1 MTNNELRDYA
11 INYLID
17 SKFVDAL
24 VKKLMFP
31 SDIDDLYGDYLNETY
46 LAILELPVE
55 KWAVLYKSSIAKGKS
70 YEFEIRN
77 YISMV
82 IRNTVRSTSSYAY
95 KKLKRHKEVEYQQ
108 DSVRWEVLENT
119 IADESEVY
127 HYE

>member
-1 MTNNELRDYA
+1 MTNDEIRELE
-11 INYLID
+11 INYLVNSGFIENYT
-17 SKFVDAL
+17 
-24 VKKLMFP
+24 KKLIIP
-31 SDIDDLYGDYLNETY
+31 SDIDTLYEDYVQECW
-46 LAILELPVE
+46 LAILELPTS
-55 KWAVLYKSSIAKGKS
+55 KIAPLYKKGNHS
-70 YEFEIRN
+70 DDFYELRN

-119 IADESEVY
+119 IADESEV